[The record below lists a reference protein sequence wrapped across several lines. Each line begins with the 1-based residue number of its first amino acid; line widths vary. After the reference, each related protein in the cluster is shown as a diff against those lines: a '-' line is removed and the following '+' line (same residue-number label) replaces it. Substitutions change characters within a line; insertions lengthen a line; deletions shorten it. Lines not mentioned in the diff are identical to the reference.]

1 MGFRSL
7 IAILGHGANYYCRIS
22 GSFIPPVIDVA
33 VCISRKEMRRR
44 RLSSPFVGL
53 RLHAIRA
60 SDTNFFS
67 GLVGFNFAP
76 ADVYFGR
83 GQTILLE
90 EKGPNAKPSNTG
102 FTAKIAEKLA

>member
-1 MGFRSL
+1 MHAKGDEAPSPLVPRSL
-7 IAILGHGANYYCRIS
+7 GW
-22 GSFIPPVIDVA
+22 
-33 VCISRKEMRRR
+33 
-44 RLSSPFVGL
+44 

>member
-44 RLSSPFVGL
+44 RLSSQRIMRIPPVRWVETTRNPPPPTGAAAKHAERSLYHFGFSQGL
-53 RLHAIRA
+53 IQKVH
-60 SDTNFFS
+60 NFFKIMLYRYGAS
-67 GLVGFNFAP
+67 
-76 ADVYFGR
+76 
-83 GQTILLE
+83 
-90 EKGPNAKPSNTG
+90 
-102 FTAKIAEKLA
+102 TAR